1 MSPAAAAAVITS
13 PLETLKRSLKDDNKL
28 QHSTRSRREQVVDEF
43 MCWQEKTPYFGLR
56 FAFLA

>member
-1 MSPAAAAAVITS
+1 MSPAAAAVITS

-28 QHSTRSRREQVVDEF
+28 QHSTRSRREQVDEF